1 MTFELQ
7 KLEQLEKHGNESPL
21 GFRLQ
26 VTSIT

>member
-7 KLEQLEKHGNESPL
+7 KLEQVEKHENENLL

-26 VTSIT
+26 VALIT

>member
-7 KLEQLEKHGNESPL
+7 KLEQVEKHGNESLL

-26 VTSIT
+26 VTLIT